1 MERKLV
7 GYKGNIPFHYTA
19 VAPLIQQQDTILC
32 AAILIKTRTM
42 IALWRLA
49 TGDSYCSCGLMFGI
63 AKSTAIEVCK
73 DFIQALCQL
82 KEQFIKFPTSPA
94 QMR

>member
-1 MERKLV
+1 M

-32 AAILIKTRTM
+32 AAILIKTRTV
-42 IALWRLA
+42 IGLWRLA

-73 DFIQALCQL
+73 DLIKHSVSL
-82 KEQFIKFPTSPA
+82 KTNSLNFQPLLLK
-94 QMR
+94 

>member
-1 MERKLV
+1 M

-32 AAILIKTRTM
+32 AAILKTRTV
-42 IALWRLA
+42 IGLWRLA
-49 TGDSYCSCGLMFGI
+49 TGDSCGLMFGI

-82 KEQFIKFPTSPA
+82 KDQFINFQPLLLK
-94 QMR
+94 

>member
-1 MERKLV
+1 M

-32 AAILIKTRTM
+32 AAILIKTRTV
-42 IALWRLA
+42 IGLWRLA
-49 TGDSYCSCGLMFGI
+49 SGDSYCSCGIMFGI

-82 KEQFIKFPTSPA
+82 KDQFIKFPTSPA
-94 QMR
+94 QVR